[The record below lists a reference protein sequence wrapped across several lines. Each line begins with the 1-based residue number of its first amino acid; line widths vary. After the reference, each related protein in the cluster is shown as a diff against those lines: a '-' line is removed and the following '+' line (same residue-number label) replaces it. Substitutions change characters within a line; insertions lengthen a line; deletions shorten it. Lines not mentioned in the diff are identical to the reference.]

1 VLVPHSV
8 ESMFDLIE
16 QAEAYPQFLPWCSG
30 ARVLERSDEWVAAR
44 IEFSYRQL
52 RFGFETRNPKRRPEW
67 LQVRMV
73 DGPFRHFQADWRLT
87 PLGGLGCR
95 ISFELSYEIS
105 NSLLD
110 KVAATAVDRVSRAMV
125 DAFVKRADET
135 LGTSDLSSKCGFAT
149 LLDPH
154 GGRPASAGLG
164 ALKSTDVQSFCS
176 SIPVVAAV
184 STVINCR
191 EISVNSSD
199 TDLYDAVRACPLA
212 VDLDPAQT
220 ALLAGLL
227 VLESVQ
233 AGQVLAREATTD
245 SRLYI
250 VVDGSLSVIRSLGT
264 AQETLIAT
272 LTAGDFAH
280 ELGFLDGSVR
290 YASLVAGTHARVLVL
305 ERDKLE
311 SLIERQPQTL
321 YRVMCAIVRTVHRVQ
336 TRLAMQTSEL
346 TNYIF
351 KQHGRY

>member
-1 VLVPHSV
+1 
-8 ESMFDLIE
+8 
-16 QAEAYPQFLPWCSG
+16 
-30 ARVLERSDEWVAAR
+30 VAAR

-135 LGTSDLSSKCGFAT
+135 LGISDLSSKCGSAT

-164 ALKSTDVQSFCS
+164 ALKSADVPSVCL
-176 SIPVVAAV
+176 SIPVVAALPIA
-184 STVINCR
+184 INCR
-191 EISVNSSD
+191 EISVNTSD

-212 VDLDPAQT
+212 EDLDPAQT

-233 AGQVLAREATTD
+233 AGQVLAHEATTD
-245 SRLYI
+245 TRLYI

-272 LTAGDFAH
+272 LTTGDFAH

-290 YASLVAGTHARVLVL
+290 YASLVAETDSRVLVL

-321 YRVMCAIVRTVHRVQ
+321 YRVMCAIVRAVHRVQ